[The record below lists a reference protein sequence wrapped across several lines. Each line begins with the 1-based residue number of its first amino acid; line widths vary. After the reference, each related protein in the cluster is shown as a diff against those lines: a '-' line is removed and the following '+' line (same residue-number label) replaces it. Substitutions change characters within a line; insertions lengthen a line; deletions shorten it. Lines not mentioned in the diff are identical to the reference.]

1 MSYAW
6 QQFSCAV
13 KALNRPCDERTRL
26 SNAYSK
32 LVKLRSR
39 DLPAE
44 LVDDFN
50 LLVGGISR
58 FPARNLS
65 REIKS
70 RVASLDDVQRAAAC
84 SRISMMHEVLERY
97 QPRSARTPAFRVPA
111 VGLPRRQ
118 SGIATAFA

>member
-26 SNAYSK
+26 ANAYSK
-32 LVKLRSR
+32 LVKLRTR

-50 LLVGGISR
+50 LLVGSISR

-65 REIKS
+65 CEIKS
-70 RVASLDDVQRAAAC
+70 LVSSLDDAQLAAAN

-97 QPRSARTPAFRVPA
+97 QPRSGRTPAFRAPA
-111 VGLPRRQ
+111 IGLPRMQ
-118 SGIATAFA
+118 SGIATALA